1 MTPAKDPEPPQNSRP
16 LLIIFILFPLAFLL
30 GIALSGNK
38 TPSHDLPITITPHIP
53 KEPEHTPPKH
63 KNTLSDYDA
72 HRETSIDPDSQPFQ
86 TERLS
91 LSTLGGSNTVVCW
104 PSIGGLIIADRV
116 TPVEL
121 TFLNLPRFTSTP
133 RSLNQTAEDLFCR
146 QLRKIGGKWFSS
158 HWDWSAKYVQMS
170 KGMKPEEMEVLT
182 LGWPE
187 TGGVWVLRRQ
197 SQWGEDRGNSLRVR
211 NALSMGERCEAIE
224 MSGGVFYKR
233 PEENMYVKALLEGFG
248 EKGRFDDDWAV
259 PPMGL
264 EDQKRLKRKQG

>member
-1 MTPAKDPEPPQNSRP
+1 MTPTTEPPQNRRP
-16 LLIIFILFPLAFLL
+16 LILLFILFPLAFLL
-30 GIALSGNK
+30 GISLSNNK
-38 TPSHDLPITITPHIP
+38 IQSPDLPITPQNPKKPQHQPHQHQP
-53 KEPEHTPPKH
+53 
-63 KNTLSDYDA
+63 TLADYDSY
-72 HRETSIDPDSQPFQ
+72 RETYVDSDSQSFQ

-91 LSTLGGSNTVVCW
+91 LSTLGGSNTVICW
-104 PSIGGLIIADRV
+104 PSTGGLIIADRV

-133 RSLNQTAEDLFCR
+133 RSMNQTAEDIFCR
-146 QLRKIGGKWFSS
+146 QLRKIGGKWFVS
-158 HWDWSAKYVQMS
+158 HWDWWSKYVKME

-187 TGGVWVLRRQ
+187 SGGVWVLRRQ
-197 SQWGEDRGNSLRVR
+197 SRWGEDRGNSLRVR
-211 NALSMGERCEAIE
+211 NAMSMAERCEAIE

-264 EDQKRLKRKQG
+264 DDQKRIKGQKG

>member
-1 MTPAKDPEPPQNSRP
+1 MAPETEPPQNRRP
-16 LLIIFILFPLAFLL
+16 LILILFLFPLAFLL
-30 GIALSGNK
+30 GIALSNNK
-38 TPSHDLPITITPHIP
+38 AASPDLPIPP
-53 KEPEHTPPKH
+53 PEKPQHTPPKH
-63 KNTLSDYDA
+63 QNTLSDYDPY
-72 HRETSIDPDSQPFQ
+72 RETYHDSDTQPFQ

-91 LSTLGGSNTVVCW
+91 LSTLGGSNTVICW

-133 RSLNQTAEDLFCR
+133 RSLNQTAEDIFCR

-158 HWDWSAKYVQMS
+158 HWDWWAKYVQMS

-197 SQWGEDRGNSLRVR
+197 RSGHSLRVR
-211 NALSMGERCEAIE
+211 NAVSMEERCEVIE

-259 PPMGL
+259 PPLGL
-264 EDQKRLKRKQG
+264 EDQKRMKGQKG